1 LFISNEQTHWNR
13 KRNMIVN
20 RHPLA
25 ALAKLAKEW
34 QPDLARAARA
44 TVGIVVPLLLAET
57 GRIPL
62 HVIFAAIAAQNVAM
76 ADVRGS
82 YSLRL
87 AILSSG
93 GLLLGLAA
101 ALGSMSSQY
110 LWMTLLFAAFMAIV
124 AGGLR
129 HLSADYGPPLAAPTV
144 FIFLMASAA
153 PGHEDVLSHTLSTWA
168 GGALGIVLQMALWP
182 FRPQHPLRRATAECW
197 QEAANLVEILNDE
210 GWSKADINNDAV
222 AAQQTLLRETL
233 DRTLVTLNAAA
244 SKRMRPL
251 VARLERLHL
260 LSSRFATQSLAL
272 DTAMETRGVNR
283 GLAEA
288 AGAFQPIFQSLEN
301 VARSVAI
308 TIVSR
313 QPSHLASL
321 DVRLR
326 RLTNLLEAARKGV
339 IARTTSLPLGRH
351 LVDILGQ
358 IEGLV
363 PEIKAAVRE
372 TTDRASERGAFSL
385 ELLDLHTWRLGSL
398 RAALNLSPRI
408 DRSLIRFILRLG
420 TLLVLSVFVYKWL
433 AIPHGY
439 WLGLTLVV
447 VMQPDYGSTRQR
459 AAERVL
465 GTLLGSLLASG
476 LLFLRLPDSVLLA
489 AAALTAFFFALFL
502 KRRYDVAVVF
512 LTVMVVLLTEIGGP
526 LSWKLTFERLA
537 CTLAGG
543 GLALLAAHFFWPAW
557 EKDRFQPLMSE
568 ALLASRDY
576 IKLLCR
582 RLREGTGRG
591 PELIPAKRHLET
603 SNGEVFASLRRM
615 YGEPKNRADILQD
628 AAAMANGNLR
638 LTRVLNLLLL
648 HLANNPPPVTDS
660 MLGEWEDAACSALE
674 VVSASWEEFDEHEL
688 EFALSRLEGIEFI
701 RPSPGRDYDSWV
713 FTQLARA
720 STELSAMLIDA
731 LPNIATSKPGSV
743 TSR

>member
-1 LFISNEQTHWNR
+1 
-13 KRNMIVN
+13 MIVN

-25 ALAKLAKEW
+25 ALANLAKEW
-34 QPDLARAARA
+34 QPDLARATRA
-44 TVGIVVPLLLAET
+44 TAGIVVPLLLAET

-87 AILSSG
+87 AILSFG

-101 ALGSMSSQY
+101 ALGSMSSQH
-110 LWMTLLFAAFMAIV
+110 LWMALLFAALMAIV

-153 PGHEDVLSHTLSTWA
+153 RPGHEEVLSHMFSTWA
-168 GGALGIVLQMALWP
+168 GGAFGIVLQMALWP

-197 QEAANLVEILNDE
+197 QETGNLLEILNDDS
-210 GWSKADINNDAV
+210 WQNATLKSDAV
-222 AAQQTLLRETL
+222 ATQQTRLRETL
-233 DRTLVTLNAAA
+233 DRTLITLSAAQ

-251 VARLERLHL
+251 LTRLERLHL
-260 LSSRFATQSLAL
+260 LSSQFATQVLAL
-272 DTAMETRGVNR
+272 DTAMETHGLNR
-283 GLAEA
+283 GLADA
-288 AGAFQPIFQSLEN
+288 TVAFQPVFQSLEN
-301 VARSVAI
+301 VARAVAM
-308 TIVSR
+308 TIVTR
-313 QPSHLASL
+313 QPSHLTAL

-326 RLTNLLEAARKGV
+326 RLTNLLEAARTGV
-339 IARTTSLPLGRH
+339 IARSTRLPLGRH

-363 PEIKAAVRE
+363 PEIKSAVRE

-398 RAALNLSPRI
+398 PAALNLSPRI
-408 DRSLIRFILRLG
+408 DRSLMRFILRFG
-420 TLLVLSVFVYKWL
+420 TLLVLSVFVYKWFE
-433 AIPHGY
+433 IPHGY

-465 GTLLGSLLASG
+465 GTLLGSVLASG
-476 LLFLRLPDSVLLA
+476 LLFLNLPHATLLA

-512 LTVMVVLLTEIGGP
+512 VTVMVVLLTEIGGP
-526 LSWKLTFERLA
+526 ASWQLTFERLA

-543 GLALLAAHFFWPAW
+543 GLALLAAHIFWPAW

-568 ALLASRDY
+568 ALLAGREY
-576 IKLLCR
+576 IKLLSR

-591 PELIPAKRHLET
+591 PELTPAKRGLET
-603 SNGEVFASLRRM
+603 ANSEVFASLRRM
-615 YGEPKNRADILQD
+615 YAEPKNRADILQD

-638 LTRVLNLLLL
+638 LARVLNLLLL
-648 HLANNPPPVTDS
+648 HLANKPPPVIES
-660 MLGEWEDAACSALE
+660 ALAEWEEAASSALE
-674 VVSASWEEFDEHEL
+674 VLAATREESDEQAL
-688 EFALSRLEGIEFI
+688 RLALSRLEGVELGG
-701 RPSPGRDYDSWV
+701 SGADQKHDSWV

-720 STELSAMLIDA
+720 STELSAMLIEA
-731 LPNIATSKPGSV
+731 LPNLETSNFG
-743 TSR
+743 

>member
-1 LFISNEQTHWNR
+1 MLVSRQPFAGG
-13 KRNMIVN
+13 V
-20 RHPLA
+20 
-25 ALAKLAKEW
+25 ALLKQW
-34 QPDLARAARA
+34 RPDIARA
-44 TVGIVVPLLLAET
+44 TRATAGIILPLLLAET

-87 AILSSG
+87 AILSAG

-101 ALGSMSSQY
+101 ALGSMSSQH
-110 LWMTLLFAAFMAIV
+110 LWMALLFAALMAVV

-144 FIFLMASAA
+144 FLFLMASAA
-153 PGHEDVLSHTLSTWA
+153 PPGHEEVLSHLLSTWA

-197 QEAANLVEILNDE
+197 QEVANMVGIFNDDN
-210 GWSKADINNDAV
+210 SSNADLKNDAV
-222 AAQQTLLRETL
+222 AAQQTRLREAL
-233 DRTLVTLNAAA
+233 DRTLVTLEAAE
-244 SKRMRPL
+244 SKRMRPI
-251 VARLERLHL
+251 VARLKELHL
-260 LSSRFATQSLAL
+260 LSARFATRALAL
-272 DTAMETRGVNR
+272 DTAMETRGMDH

-288 AGAFQPIFQSLEN
+288 AGAFQPVFQSLEN
-301 VARSVAI
+301 MARSVAI

-313 QPSHLASL
+313 QPSHLTAL

-326 RLTNLLEAARKGV
+326 RLTNLLAAARAGV
-339 IARTTSLPLGRH
+339 IARSSTLPQGRY
-351 LVDILGQ
+351 LVNILGQ
-358 IEGLV
+358 IESIL

-398 RAALNLSPRI
+398 PAALNLNPRV
-408 DRSLIRFILRLG
+408 DRALLRFILRLG
-420 TLLVLSVFVYKWL
+420 TLLVLSVFLYKWFE
-433 AIPHGY
+433 IPHGY

-465 GTLLGSLLASG
+465 GTLLGSVLASG
-476 LLFLRLPDSVLLA
+476 LLFLHPPHAALLIA
-489 AAALTAFFFALFL
+489 AAITAFFFALYL
-502 KRRYDVAVVF
+502 KRRYDIAVVF

-526 LSWKLTFERLA
+526 VSWELTFERLA

-543 GLALLAAHFFWPAW
+543 GLAMMAAHIFWPSW
-557 EKDRFQPLMSE
+557 EKDRFQPLISE
-568 ALLASRDY
+568 AFLAGRDY
-576 IKLLCR
+576 MMLLCR
-582 RLREGTGRG
+582 CLREGTGRI
-591 PELIPAKRHLET
+591 PELVPSKRRLET
-603 SNGEVFASLRRM
+603 ANSEVFASLRRM

-638 LTRVLNLLLL
+638 LTRILNLLLL
-648 HLANNPPPVTDS
+648 HLVNKPPPVTKPA
-660 MLGEWEDAACSALE
+660 LAEWEGGAASAMEIL
-674 VVSASWEEFDEHEL
+674 AATREECDEQEL
-688 EFALSRLEGIEFI
+688 QLALSRLEGVEL
-701 RPSPGRDYDSWV
+701 PCASPGSDHDSWV

-720 STELSAMLIDA
+720 STELSAMLIEA
-731 LPNIATSKPGSV
+731 LPNIGTPNAGTLTSH
-743 TSR
+743 

>member
-1 LFISNEQTHWNR
+1 MLVSRRPFAS
-13 KRNMIVN
+13 V
-20 RHPLA
+20 A
-25 ALAKLAKEW
+25 ALMKEW
-34 QPDLARAARA
+34 RPDIARA
-44 TVGIVVPLLLAET
+44 TRATAGIVVPLLLAET

-93 GLLLGLAA
+93 ALLLGLAA
-101 ALGSMSSQY
+101 ALGSMSSQH
-110 LWMTLLFAAFMAIV
+110 LWMALLFAALMAIV

-144 FIFLMASAA
+144 FLFLMASAEP
-153 PGHEDVLSHTLSTWA
+153 PGHAEVLSHLLSTWA
-168 GGALGIVLQMALWP
+168 GGAFGIILQMALWP
-182 FRPQHPLRRATAECW
+182 FRPQHPLRRAAAECW
-197 QEAANLVEILNDE
+197 QEAANLVENLNHDR
-210 GWSKADINNDAV
+210 WPNANLKSDAV
-222 AAQQTLLRETL
+222 AAQQTRFREML
-233 DRTLVTLNAAA
+233 DRTLVTLHAAE

-251 VARLERLHL
+251 VARLKELHL
-260 LSSRFATQSLAL
+260 LSARFATQSLAL
-272 DTAMETRGVNR
+272 DTAMETRGMNR

-288 AGAFQPIFQSLEN
+288 AGAFQPVFQSLEN
-301 VARSVAI
+301 MARSVAI

-313 QPSHLASL
+313 QPSHLTAL

-326 RLTNLLEAARKGV
+326 RLTNLLEAARTGV
-339 IARTTSLPLGRH
+339 IARSTNLPLGRH
-351 LVDILGQ
+351 LADILGQ
-358 IEGLV
+358 IESLV
-363 PEIKAAVRE
+363 PDIKAAVRE

-398 RAALNLSPRI
+398 PAALNLSPRM
-408 DRSLIRFILRLG
+408 DRALLRFILRLG
-420 TLLVLSVFVYKWL
+420 TLLVLSVFVYKWF

-447 VMQPDYGSTRQR
+447 VMQPDYGATRQR
-459 AAERVL
+459 VAERVL
-465 GTLLGSLLASG
+465 GTLLGSVLASG
-476 LLFLRLPDSVLLA
+476 LLFLHPPHSALLA

-526 LSWKLTFERLA
+526 VSWELTFERLA

-543 GLALLAAHFFWPAW
+543 GLALLAAHIFWPAW

-568 ALLASRDY
+568 ALLAGRDY

-582 RLREGTGRG
+582 CLREGTGRT
-591 PELIPAKRHLET
+591 PELIPAKRRLET
-603 SNGEVFASLRRM
+603 ANSEVFASLRRM

-628 AAAMANGNLR
+628 AAAMANGNVR

-648 HLANNPPPVTDS
+648 HLANKPPPATESALVE
-660 MLGEWEDAACSALE
+660 LEDAASSALE
-674 VVSASWEEFDEHEL
+674 VLAASCEECDKRSLEL
-688 EFALSRLEGIEFI
+688 ALSRLEAVELDGS
-701 RPSPGRDYDSWV
+701 RPDQKHDSWV

-731 LPNIATSKPGSV
+731 LLTGKNFERATLAEAGRSLRIFS
-743 TSR
+743 SLF

>member
-1 LFISNEQTHWNR
+1 MLVSRQ
-13 KRNMIVN
+13 
-20 RHPLA
+20 PLGGVA
-25 ALAKLAKEW
+25 ALVKEW
-34 QPDLARAARA
+34 RPDIARA
-44 TVGIVVPLLLAET
+44 TRATAGIILPLLLAET

-87 AILSSG
+87 AILSAG
-93 GLLLGLAA
+93 ALLLGLAA
-101 ALGSMSSQY
+101 ALGSMSSQH
-110 LWMTLLFAAFMAIV
+110 LWIALMFAAVMAVV

-144 FIFLMASAA
+144 FLFLLALAA
-153 PGHEDVLSHTLSTWA
+153 PPGHEEVLSHLISTWA

-197 QEAANLVEILNDE
+197 QEAANTVGILNDDA
-210 GWSKADINNDAV
+210 WPNANLKNDAI
-222 AAQQTLLRETL
+222 AAQQVRLREAL
-233 DRTLVTLNAAA
+233 DRTLVTLDAAE
-244 SKRMRPL
+244 SKRMRPI
-251 VARLERLHL
+251 VARLKALHL
-260 LSSRFATQSLAL
+260 LSARFATQALAL
-272 DTAMETRGVNR
+272 DTAMETRGMDH

-288 AGAFQPIFQSLEN
+288 AGAFQPVFQSLEN
-301 VARSVAI
+301 MARSVAI

-313 QPSHLASL
+313 QPSHLTAL

-326 RLTNLLEAARKGV
+326 RLTNLLAAARTGV
-339 IARTTSLPLGRH
+339 IARSLNLPLGGH
-351 LVDILGQ
+351 LVAILKQ
-358 IEGLV
+358 IESLV

-398 RAALNLSPRI
+398 PAALNLSPRV
-408 DRSLIRFILRLG
+408 DRALLRFILRLG
-420 TLLVLSVFVYKWL
+420 TLLALSVFVYKWFE
-433 AIPHGY
+433 IPHGY

-465 GTLLGSLLASG
+465 GTVLGSVLASG
-476 LLFLRLPDSVLLA
+476 LLFLHPPHAALLTA
-489 AAALTAFFFALFL
+489 AAIVAFFFALFL

-512 LTVMVVLLTEIGGP
+512 LTVMVVLLTEIGG
-526 LSWKLTFERLA
+526 SVTWELTFERLA

-543 GLALLAAHFFWPAW
+543 GLALLAAHIFWPAW
-557 EKDRFQPLMSE
+557 EKDRFQPLMTE

-582 RLREGTGRG
+582 CLREGMGRI
-591 PELIPAKRHLET
+591 PELVPAKRHLET
-603 SNGEVFASLRRM
+603 ANREVFASLRRM

-648 HLANNPPPVTDS
+648 HLANKPPPVTKPE
-660 MLGEWEDAACSALE
+660 LTEWEEAAASALE
-674 VVSASWEEFDEHEL
+674 ILACTREECDDQAL
-688 EFALSRLEGIEFI
+688 RQALSRLEGGELIC
-701 RPSPGRDYDSWV
+701 PKPGGDHDSWV

-731 LPNIATSKPGSV
+731 IPDIARSKPGQLAPH
-743 TSR
+743 

>member
-1 LFISNEQTHWNR
+1 
-13 KRNMIVN
+13 MIVN

-34 QPDLARAARA
+34 QPDLARATRA
-44 TVGIVVPLLLAET
+44 TAGIIVPLLLAET

-76 ADVRGS
+76 ADVCGP

-101 ALGSMSSQY
+101 ALGSMSSQH
-110 LWMTLLFAAFMAIV
+110 LWMALLFAALMAIV

-144 FIFLMASAA
+144 FIFLLASAA
-153 PGHEDVLSHTLSTWA
+153 PPGHEEVLSHMFSTWA

-197 QEAANLVEILNDE
+197 QETGNLLEILNDDS
-210 GWSKADINNDAV
+210 WQNATLKSDAV
-222 AAQQTLLRETL
+222 AAQQTRLRETL
-233 DRTLVTLNAAA
+233 DRTLITLNAAQ

-251 VARLERLHL
+251 LTRLERLHL
-260 LSSRFATQSLAL
+260 LSSRFATQVLAL
-272 DTAMETRGVNR
+272 DTAMETRGLHR
-283 GLAEA
+283 GLADA
-288 AGAFQPIFQSLEN
+288 TAAFQPVFQSLEN
-301 VARSVAI
+301 VARAVAM

-313 QPSHLASL
+313 QPSHLTAL

-326 RLTNLLEAARKGV
+326 RLTNLLEAARTGV
-339 IARTTSLPLGRH
+339 IARSSNLPLGRH

-363 PEIKAAVRE
+363 PEIKSAVRE

-398 RAALNLSPRI
+398 PAALNLSPRI
-408 DRSLIRFILRLG
+408 DRSLLRFILRLG
-420 TLLVLSVFVYKWL
+420 TLLILSVFVYKWFE
-433 AIPHGY
+433 IPHGY

-465 GTLLGSLLASG
+465 GTLLGSVLASG
-476 LLFLRLPDSVLLA
+476 LLFLNLPHAALLA

-526 LSWKLTFERLA
+526 ASWQLTFERLA

-543 GLALLAAHFFWPAW
+543 GLALLAAHIFWPAW
-557 EKDRFQPLMSE
+557 ERDRFQPLMSE
-568 ALLASRDY
+568 ALLAGREY
-576 IKLLCR
+576 IKLLSR

-591 PELIPAKRHLET
+591 PELIPAKRRLET
-603 SNGEVFASLRRM
+603 ANSEVFASLRRM

-648 HLANNPPPVTDS
+648 HLANKPPPVIES
-660 MLGEWEDAACSALE
+660 ALAEWEEAASSALE
-674 VVSASWEEFDEHEL
+674 VLAATREECDEQAL
-688 EFALSRLEGIEFI
+688 RLALSRLEGVELGG
-701 RPSPGRDYDSWV
+701 SGADQKHDSWV

-720 STELSAMLIDA
+720 STELSAMLIEA
-731 LPNIATSKPGSV
+731 LPNFETSNFG
-743 TSR
+743 